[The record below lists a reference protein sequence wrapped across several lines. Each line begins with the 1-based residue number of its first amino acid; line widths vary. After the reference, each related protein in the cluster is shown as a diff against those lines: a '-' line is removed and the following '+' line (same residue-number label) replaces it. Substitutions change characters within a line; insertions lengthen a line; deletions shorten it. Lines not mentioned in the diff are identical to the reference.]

1 MIRIM
6 ARITARAG
14 SEGDLQQVL
23 QELPGPSCR
32 EEGCLGYELFL
43 NEDDPREFVTVER
56 WRDQAA
62 ADAHLNSA
70 HVAAVIAR
78 ASGLLAQAPLIY
90 RFRQIG

>member
-14 SEGDLQQVL
+14 SEGDLRQVL
-23 QELPGPSCR
+23 QELPRPSRR

-43 NEDDPREFVTVER
+43 NEDDPREFVTVEQ
-56 WRDQAA
+56 WSDQAA

-70 HVAAVIAR
+70 HVASVIER
-78 ASGLLAQAPLIY
+78 ASGLLAQTPLIH
-90 RFRQIG
+90 RFRQLA